1 MSLCFGA
8 GTGESW
14 VLKINSFSPVHSKE
28 PASSTDKF
36 EQLTEGLSSSWW
48 LWFYHSNPLL
58 LLSPILLLLSWLP
71 FKDQHAGS
79 LIWKLI
85 NFSLCH
91 VSSLVGDQGL
101 ISLRNVL
108 FYVVSAQRESQ
119 VKAFLRLNTEPA
131 PPCAES
137 WEGVVEESLFSPQ
150 HFWWKAYKL
159 SSRCSISSWKS
170 RGMFPYLVWTGL
182 FHLPQFL
189 TSVRRGH
196 NNYSTSWG
204 TYNKVAMEVTM
215 VWRHPR
221 GFEGL
226 GAAGRWEVTVG
237 IMCLAGVCGIALI
250 FIFWW
255 DQSQLPTDEVTAFL
269 FWPPDCTYFLWTIF

>member
-14 VLKINSFSPVHSKE
+14 GLKIYSFSPVHSRE

-48 LWFYHSNPLL
+48 LWFYHSNPPL

-119 VKAFLRLNTEPA
+119 VKGFFE
-131 PPCAES
+131 
-137 WEGVVEESLFSPQ
+137 VEHWACPT
-150 HFWWKAYKL
+150 
-159 SSRCSISSWKS
+159 
-170 RGMFPYLVWTGL
+170 V
-182 FHLPQFL
+182 
-189 TSVRRGH
+189 
-196 NNYSTSWG
+196 
-204 TYNKVAMEVTM
+204 
-215 VWRHPR
+215 
-221 GFEGL
+221 
-226 GAAGRWEVTVG
+226 RWELG
-237 IMCLAGVCGIALI
+237 GSGRGIALLPPTLLGEGLQTE
-250 FIFWW
+250 
-255 DQSQLPTDEVTAFL
+255 QSVFYFKLEIKRYVSL
-269 FWPPDCTYFLWTIF
+269 FGLDWVVSSASVSNICEKRP

>member
-14 VLKINSFSPVHSKE
+14 VWKINSFSPVHSKE

-137 WEGVVEESLFSPQ
+137 WEGVVEESLCSP
-150 HFWWKAYKL
+150 HTSGGRLTNWAV
-159 SSRCSISSWKS
+159 
-170 RGMFPYLVWTGL
+170 GVL
-182 FHLPQFL
+182 FQVGNQEVCFL
-189 TSVRRGH
+189 I
-196 NNYSTSWG
+196 W
-204 TYNKVAMEVTM
+204 
-215 VWRHPR
+215 
-221 GFEGL
+221 FGL
-226 GAAGRWEVTVG
+226 GCF
-237 IMCLAGVCGIALI
+237 ICLS
-250 FIFWW
+250 F
-255 DQSQLPTDEVTAFL
+255 
-269 FWPPDCTYFLWTIF
+269 